1 MYFVDIASVMPLLG
15 LSWPLHHSSKKRP
28 SHWLDP
34 HLQVVEQGLTKTSL
48 LALKEATALSW
59 QQLADILHISV
70 RTLQRYQ
77 PDQVLSTPLSERLLH
92 LADVYAK
99 GYEVFEDRTM
109 FQRWMQEP
117 IPALGYTV
125 PLSLLPSLYGMD
137 AIMEELGRIEHGILA

>member
-1 MYFVDIASVMPLLG
+1 MALVSCIKAAAISPVRPAPASGRAGTDQNIAIG
-15 LSWPLHHSSKKRP
+15 
-28 SHWLDP
+28 
-34 HLQVVEQGLTKTSL
+34 EGTG
-48 LALKEATALSW
+48 LSW
-59 QQLADILHISV
+59 QQLSAILHISV

-77 PDQVLSTPLSERLLH
+77 PDQVLSAPLSERLLH

>member
-1 MYFVDIASVMPLLG
+1 MDFASCI
-15 LSWPLHHSSKKRP
+15 
-28 SHWLDP
+28 
-34 HLQVVEQGLTKTSL
+34 
-48 LALKEATALSW
+48 KEAAISLVRPAPASGRAGDDQNIAIGTKRSHRTQW

-77 PDQVLSTPLSERLLH
+77 PDQVLSTPLSERLLR

-99 GYEVFEDRTM
+99 GFGVFEDRTM

-137 AIMEELGRIEHGILA
+137 AIMEELGRIEHDILA